1 MTWKVV
7 NKAWRAGSRVWRD
20 TATGDFY
27 LTAGEGRRAV
37 GNPRVGLYKGFAPS
51 MDEGWTRWLLEEFG
65 FDFASPGNA
74 ALHASDLR
82 SKFDVIVFPD
92 QPAEQI
98 ANGFRKGAM
107 PDEYVG
113 GLGDKGAAALQAFL
127 NDGGTVVFLN
137 HSSAYASKL
146 GVDVKSS
153 MEGVSNREFY
163 SPGSMLNVGL
173 DTKHPLAYGLPASIA
188 IWSEGS
194 PAWEGAAGG
203 VAKYPAAEVLAS
215 GWLLGE
221 KLLVNRAALLDM
233 PVGKGRVVMFG
244 MRPQYRAQSYQ
255 TFKLFSNSFLL
266 AN

>member
-113 GLGDKGAAALQAFL
+113 GLGDKGAAALKAFL

-203 VAKYPAAEVLAS
+203 GCEVSCCRGVGVRLAAGREAAGESRGVAGYAGGQGAGGDVRDAATIS
-215 GWLLGE
+215 GAELSD
-221 KLLVNRAALLDM
+221 V
-233 PVGKGRVVMFG
+233 
-244 MRPQYRAQSYQ
+244 
-255 TFKLFSNSFLL
+255 
-266 AN
+266 